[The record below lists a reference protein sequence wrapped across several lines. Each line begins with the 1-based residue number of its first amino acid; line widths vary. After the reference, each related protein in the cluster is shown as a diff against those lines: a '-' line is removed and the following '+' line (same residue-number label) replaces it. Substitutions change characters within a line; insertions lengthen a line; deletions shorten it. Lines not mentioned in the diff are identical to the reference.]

1 MGKVESFVEDPN
13 THDIIA
19 SGVTNYN
26 QGSSFNEIA
35 FLTGTNIREKF
46 KTVEFTKLLLLARK
60 DFISVLKDFPID

>member
-35 FLTGTNIREKF
+35 NSKDSQLYEFNIS
-46 KTVEFTKLLLLARK
+46 KL
-60 DFISVLKDFPID
+60 SVVVL